1 MEGSVIFLV
10 LLNLFHAFLKL
21 LDSLNQLVIILN
33 RKNFIELSIFAM
45 LFSFFFLIILNRKNL
60 TLSND
65 LIDFSFEPALVHVI
79 EDDADI

>member
-1 MEGSVIFLV
+1 MEGSDIFLV
-10 LLNLFHAFLKL
+10 LLHLFHAFLKL
-21 LDSLNQLVIILN
+21 LDPLNQLVVILN
-33 RKNFIELSIFAM
+33 RKNFIELSLLVWF
-45 LFSFFFLIILNRKNL
+45 FSLFFLVILYRKNL